1 VIPIELKDARPG
13 SRDGQSG
20 WRRLSNERGQ
30 TFAEFAFIVPCFLI
44 LLFSIMWLSLAVYSY
59 NYVSYG
65 AREGSRYAAVHGT
78 DSKQPI
84 TTAAAVTTFVQ
95 NKTPGL
101 NTSKLTVTTT
111 WAPAAA
117 PGNPGGT
124 VQVQVQYQL
133 QFSIPFMSH
142 VTLPLTSTSKM
153 TIS

>member
-1 VIPIELKDARPG
+1 
-13 SRDGQSG
+13 
-20 WRRLSNERGQ
+20 
-30 TFAEFAFIVPCFLI
+30 
-44 LLFSIMWLSLAVYSY
+44 VYSY

-78 DSKQPI
+78 DSKRPV
-84 TTAAAVTTFVQ
+84 TTADAVTTFVQ

-101 NTSKLTVTTT
+101 NTSNLTVSTT
-111 WAPAAA
+111 WTPAAT

-124 VQVQVQYQL
+124 VLVQYQL
-133 QFSIPFMSH
+133 QFRIPFMSH